1 MKFIVSSTALLSHL
15 QAISKVINSKNTIPI
30 LDSFL
35 FELEGN
41 ELKMTAS
48 DGETTLITSMEVS
61 DVSGSGKF
69 AVSAKLLLDPLKEF
83 PEQPLS
89 FDIND
94 ENIDIFIYFQNGK
107 CNFIGQKGEE
117 YPQMPAMKEDM
128 TTLTMSIDHLQNGL
142 ARTFFATGDDE
153 LRPVMN
159 GVYLDITPENVT
171 FVATNG
177 HKLVR
182 YKYLDLKG
190 NGTDSFILPK
200 KPATLLRNILPKESG
215 EAKIEFDEKNAYVT
229 VGNYKMICRLVE
241 GKFPNYNSVI
251 PENSPYQITVDRL
264 NFMAA
269 MKRVSVFANQGTCL
283 IKLAISE
290 NNITLTAQ
298 DIDFS
303 TSAEETVACQYAGDA
318 FSIGFKADFFIDL
331 LNNIP
336 ASDIIIG
343 LSDPSRAGT
352 VVPLEN
358 EDNEDLLMLLMPMML
373 NDEN

>member
-1 MKFIVSSTALLSHL
+1 MKFVVSSTALLSHL

-35 FELEGN
+35 FELDN
-41 ELKMTAS
+41 NSLKMTAS

-61 DVSGSGKF
+61 DVEGSGKF

-83 PEQPLS
+83 PEQPLK

-117 YPQMPAMKEDM
+117 YPQMPEIKEGLQ
-128 TTLTMSIDHLQNGL
+128 TLTMPVDHLLDGL
-142 ARTFFATGDDE
+142 NRTFFATGDDE
-153 LRPVMN
+153 LRPIMN
-159 GVYLDITPENVT
+159 GIYLDITPEDVT

-182 YKYLDLKG
+182 YKMLDLTG
-190 NGTDSFILPK
+190 NETSSFILPK

-215 EAKIEFDEKNAYVT
+215 DAKIEFDDKNAMVT
-229 VGNYKMICRLVE
+229 IDNYKMICRLIE

-251 PENSPYQITVDRL
+251 PTNNPFLITVDRV

-283 IKLAISE
+283 VKLAISE
-290 NNITLTAQ
+290 NNIILTAQ

-303 TSAEETVACQYAGDA
+303 TSAEEVIACQYSGED

-331 LNNIP
+331 LNNLP
-336 ASDIIIG
+336 ASDIVIG

-352 VVPLEN
+352 VIPLEN
-358 EDNEDLLMLLMPMML
+358 EENEDLLMLLMPMML
-373 NDEN
+373 NDDI